1 MRTQGLIYNEGNNW
15 EIVIGG
21 QRVAISS
28 EGFSFYKWYNLVYA
42 QCVIQWKIGG
52 LKVLETHPK
61 KLGFLWHSNRVG
73 EFWILRQEDE
83 WLEYQL
89 TLGSDIITEVFKI
102 KLPFDSLFPFLLFPS
117 SQRLI
122 AM

>member
-1 MRTQGLIYNEGNNW
+1 MEAEHRKTSLYEQCFMRTRGLIYNEGNNW

-28 EGFSFYKWYNLVYA
+28 EGFSFYKWYNLLYA

-61 KLGFLWHSNRVG
+61 VG
-73 EFWILRQEDE
+73 IPLAQ
-83 WLEYQL
+83 
-89 TLGSDIITEVFKI
+89 
-102 KLPFDSLFPFLLFPS
+102 
-117 SQRLI
+117 
-122 AM
+122 